1 VKSLAPEA
9 EAMERSIPTDSEGD
23 SIMPFQPAAGSN
35 PFITL
40 SSPTGVLLSSAGLPP
55 TTVFAPGTPF
65 TVSLT
70 ANLAGILAPALG
82 ATASFTFTA
91 NAESIGPGFEG
102 VLGST
107 IVGPPGVSR
116 TGTIPVAGLPV
127 GTYMVTVAVTSTNGG
142 VPTAMSG
149 FESSMITVQVGA

>member
-1 VKSLAPEA
+1 
-9 EAMERSIPTDSEGD
+9 
-23 SIMPFQPAAGSN
+23 MPFQPPAGSN

-40 SSPTGVLLSSAGLPP
+40 NSPTGVIVASAGLPP

-65 TVSLT
+65 NVSLT

-82 ATASFTFTA
+82 ATSSFTFTV
-91 NAESIGPGFEG
+91 NAEAIGAGFEG
-102 VLGST
+102 SLGST

-116 TGTIPVAGLPV
+116 TGTIAVPGGLPA

-149 FESSMITVQVGA
+149 FESTMITVQTGA